1 MSVEHADAAAAESS
15 TRMPR
20 DDASADKALEGASAC
35 RSQCALPPAHKL
47 QGSEVHTSLQGV
59 IDLKSGTGHA
69 LALRPASRM
78 RLTTVLR
85 WLENA
90 RVLKRVMDFE
100 DGSTNTS
107 SHGACALK
115 TGSDH
120 AVERVEPSTTLHPS
134 PSPTYSMQPCTAALE
149 LVGVVPSAEL
159 SNTHGLQDQSSC
171 RYCLQSS
178 APQMRATIHVTS
190 LSHPYPIPIPSLSHP
205 ARVPVLSCPIPI
217 PISLRPIP
225 NPIPVPVS
233 HPYGI
238 LSRPP
243 QN

>member
-1 MSVEHADAAAAESS
+1 M
-15 TRMPR
+15 
-20 DDASADKALEGASAC
+20 
-35 RSQCALPPAHKL
+35 
-47 QGSEVHTSLQGV
+47 
-59 IDLKSGTGHA
+59 KSGTGHA

-78 RLTTVLR
+78 RLTAVLR

-190 LSHPYPIPIPSLSHP
+190 LSHPYPIPDPIPIPSLSHSYP
-205 ARVPVLSCPIPI
+205 VPIHIPIPLLSYPCPIPVLSLAL
-217 PISLRPIP
+217 SL
-225 NPIPVPVS
+225 S
-233 HPYGI
+233 
-238 LSRPP
+238 LSRP
-243 QN
+243 